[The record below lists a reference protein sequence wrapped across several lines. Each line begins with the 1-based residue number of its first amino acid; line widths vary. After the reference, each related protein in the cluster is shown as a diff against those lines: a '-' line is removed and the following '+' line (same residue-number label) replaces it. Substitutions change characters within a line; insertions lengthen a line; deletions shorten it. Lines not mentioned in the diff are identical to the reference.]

1 MSFLTTHLAAPI
13 TGFAIRQGSQLITGA
28 RAFHHHDDE
37 QQGFARPCVYFAN
50 HRSHG
55 DFVLLWSVLPPRLR
69 AVTRPVA
76 GADYWSKSPFRKF
89 IGEDVFNAL
98 FIERSSRERTQDPI
112 KNMADAVAEGDSLI
126 FFPEGTRNMG
136 DEKLLPFKTG
146 LFHLARTLDERGIR
160 ADFVPVW
167 IDNLNRV
174 MPKGEFIPV
183 PLLCKIHFG
192 AAVPFEGDDKDTY
205 LERAREKLANLSG
218 EDRGTA

>member
-13 TGFAIRQGSQLITGA
+13 TEFAIRQGSQLITGA

-55 DFVLLWSVLPPRLR
+55 DFVLLWSVLPPKLR
-69 AVTRPVA
+69 SKTRPVA
-76 GADYWSKSPFRKF
+76 GADYWCKSPFRKF

-98 FIERSSRERTQDPI
+98 LIERNSNERTQDPI
-112 KNMADAVAEGDSLI
+112 KKMTDAVAEGSSLI
-126 FFPEGTRNMG
+126 IFPEGTRNMG

-146 LFHLARTLDERGIR
+146 LFHLARTLAERGIE

-192 AAVPFEGDDKDTY
+192 AAVPLNGDHKDTY
-205 LERAREKLANLSG
+205 LERASNRLAELSG

>member
-1 MSFLTTHLAAPI
+1 MSFFTTRLAAPI
-13 TGFAIRQGSQLITGA
+13 TEFAIRQGSQLITGA

-55 DFVLLWSVLPPRLR
+55 DFVLLWSVLPQKLR
-69 AVTRPVA
+69 AMTRPVA
-76 GADYWSKSPFRKF
+76 GADYWNKSPFRKF

-98 FIERSSRERTQDPI
+98 LVERNSNERTVDPVE
-112 KNMADAVAEGDSLI
+112 KMADAVAQGNSLI
-126 FFPEGTRNMG
+126 IFPEGTRNMG
-136 DEKLLPFKTG
+136 EEKLLPFKTG
-146 LFHLARTLDERGIR
+146 LFHLARTLEERGIK

-192 AAVPFEGDDKDTY
+192 AAVPLNDEDKRAY
-205 LERAREKLANLSG
+205 LERASNSLADLSG
-218 EDRGTA
+218 EDRGNV